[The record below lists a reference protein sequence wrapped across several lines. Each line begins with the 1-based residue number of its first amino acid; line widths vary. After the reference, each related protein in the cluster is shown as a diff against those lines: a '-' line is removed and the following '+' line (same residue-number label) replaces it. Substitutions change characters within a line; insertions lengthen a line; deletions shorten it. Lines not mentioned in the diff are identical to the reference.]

1 MLPIE
6 LLAPA
11 RNIDVA
17 RQAILHGADAVYIGG
32 PSHGARAAAS
42 NSISD
47 IAALVEFA
55 HRFGVRVYVTLNT
68 IIYDDELDAVRRIVV
83 SLYRA
88 GVDALIVQDMALPA
102 MDLPPIA
109 LHASTQC
116 DTRTPEKANFL
127 ARCGFSQIVLAR
139 EMSAGEIRAVRRIVP
154 DDIVLEAFV
163 HGALC
168 VSFSGDCQASCVALD
183 RSANRGECA
192 QMCRMAY
199 DLVDAS
205 GRVFIQDRHLLSL
218 RDLSL
223 LGRLPE
229 MLDAGVRSLKIEGR
243 LKDERYVKNV
253 VAAYRAELDRIIA
266 DSGGRYRRASC
277 GRSEVRFKPDPA
289 KSFNR
294 GASTYFFDRKP
305 TAPLANFV
313 TPKSMGVEVGRV
325 AACRGKVIKA
335 RLTAELHNGDGL
347 GYVTPDGK
355 FHGFRA
361 NRIDGSNILT
371 TSALNLPEGTVLT
384 RNRDAEFEAS
394 LEGETAVRTIGVGM
408 TLRRVG
414 ADRVAL
420 AVRSEGGEDGN
431 FVEICE
437 TVTIDTAR
445 SDQKAARLRTLSK
458 LGDTIFRLDS
468 LDDQVSPDVFIPASD
483 LAALR
488 RRAIERLESAARM
501 TWRYDYR
508 RPMAPDL
515 RLDTEELTYH
525 DNVANE
531 SAAGFYRRLGAV
543 NIEPAL
549 ETMRPALRHQ
559 AGRTVMTT
567 RYCLRRELGACLRT
581 PGGKKYPSDLY
592 LRTDAATYRLRFD
605 CGACQ
610 MHLETT

>member
-42 NSISD
+42 NTIED
-47 IAALVEFA
+47 IAALVGFA
-55 HRFGVRVYVTLNT
+55 HGFGVRVYVTLNT
-68 IIYDDELDAVRRIVV
+68 LVFDDELEAVRRTV
-83 SLYRA
+83 SALYRV
-88 GVDALIVQDMALPA
+88 GVDALIVQDMALLD

-116 DTRTPEKANFL
+116 DTRTPEKARFL

-139 EMSAGEIRAVRRIVP
+139 ELSASEIHKVRDAVP
-154 DDIVLEAFV
+154 ADIPLEAFV

-168 VSFSGDCQASCVALD
+168 VSFSGDCQASCVAMG

-199 DLVDAS
+199 DLVDGS
-205 GRVFIQDRHLLSL
+205 GRVLIHDRHLLSL

-229 MLDAGVRSLKIEGR
+229 LLAAGVQSLKIEGR

-266 DSGGRYRRASC
+266 DSRGRYCRASY
-277 GRSEVRFKPDPA
+277 GRSEVRFTPNPA

-294 GASTYFFDRKP
+294 GASTYFFDGEP
-305 TAPLANFV
+305 GVSLANFV
-313 TPKSMGVEVGRV
+313 TPKSMGEEVGRV
-325 AACRGKVIKA
+325 VACRGKVVKA

-347 GYVTPDGK
+347 GYVTPSGE

-371 TSALNLPEGTVLT
+371 TTPLNLPEGTILT
-384 RNRDAEFEAS
+384 RNRDAVFEAS
-394 LEGETAVRTIGVGM
+394 LEGQTAVRTIGVGM

-420 AVRSEGGEDGN
+420 EVRSESGTQ
-431 FVEICE
+431 VEVCQP
-437 TVTIDTAR
+437 VTMDAAR
-445 SDQKAARLRTLSK
+445 SDQKAPRLRLLSK
-458 LGDTIFRLDS
+458 LGDTIYRLDS
-468 LDDQVSPDVFIPASD
+468 LDDQVAADMFIPASD
-483 LAALR
+483 LVSLR
-488 RRAIERLESAARM
+488 RVATERLESAARM

-508 RPMAPDL
+508 RPMDADL
-515 RLDTEELTYH
+515 HLDEETLSYH
-525 DNVANE
+525 DNVANRT
-531 SAAGFYRRLGAV
+531 AAGFYRRLGAV

-549 ETMRPALRHQ
+549 ETVRPDLRRSP
-559 AGRTVMTT
+559 GRTVMTT

-581 PGGKKYPSDLY
+581 PYGKKYPSDLY
-592 LRTDAATYRLRFD
+592 LRTDAATYKLHFD
-605 CGACQ
+605 CAACQ
-610 MHLETT
+610 MRLETT